1 MLDQKE
7 DTTITMNNPQSSFNT
22 FKTIQTLT
30 RGGEEE
36 ELYHRLHCT
45 SSSSS
50 NNTNKASNITSSS
63 STKVVISNMPPTI
76 HIDGI
81 IAADIADDAGRNAS
95 DQSLLSAPPA
105 PPHQHRG
112 SSLLVSSSIR
122 GGSNANGYELVRSG
136 SRFQNTFGGVSKRM
150 AYREI
155 RRAQKNSIIH
165 RRGWDAELFK
175 SRTLSLEVDEGIT
188 GEATH
193 LITGNGTAGDGY
205 GGDAAGASPTF
216 RAESPWSHN
225 NTETDD
231 KPWEA
236 LKEMFLENRINIL
249 LGFLPFACM
258 SHIFR
263 WSDGSVFILNFLAMV
278 PLASMLGVFT
288 EELAAHTNDVIG
300 GLINATFGNAVELVV
315 AIQALLHNDFRVVQ
329 ASLIGSMLSNLL
341 LVLGMCFFFGGIK
354 YSEQT
359 FVSQGA
365 VASIAL
371 LALCG
376 LTLLMPGMF
385 GDNQDVDELV
395 ISRIGA
401 AILILMYAQLLFFQL
416 VSHGHLFE
424 GGDDTVALIPF
435 RWALIGLVTITV
447 IVTILSEWL
456 VGSIDGFCEEY
467 NLGKSFVGVIVLPVV
482 GNAVEHIS
490 AVTVAMKN
498 KIDLALGGELSFFH
512 FSASYSDWF
521 YSMRIECMAWMDS
534 RPWICSANRRLC
546 ASNYS
551 SDWLVHRQ
559 RYVNEVS
566 IV

>member
-1 MLDQKE
+1 M
-7 DTTITMNNPQSSFNT
+7 ISSFT
-22 FKTIQTLT
+22 AFKPILIPT
-30 RGGEEE
+30 RGDDDE
-36 ELYHRLHCT
+36 ELQQHHNNNNHQLSNGNGINHKSAFSSLAPP
-45 SSSSS
+45 SSSS
-50 NNTNKASNITSSS
+50 A
-63 STKVVISNMPPTI
+63 KVVINNMPPTI

-81 IAADIADDAGRNAS
+81 LGINTDEVDRTTS

-105 PPHQHRG
+105 PPHQHHCSRLIS
-112 SSLLVSSSIR
+112 SSLR
-122 GGSNANGYELVRSG
+122 GEGQVGMGDKHVRHS
-136 SRFQNTFGGVSKRM
+136 SRFQNTFGPVSKSM

-165 RRGWDAELFK
+165 RRGWDAGLFK
-175 SRTLSLEVDEGIT
+175 SRTLSGDGDELDNAAET
-188 GEATH
+188 TF
-193 LITGNGTAGDGY
+193 LMGNGTGGGSCDGY
-205 GGDAAGASPTF
+205 GGATSSAY
-216 RAESPWSHN
+216 RAESPWSQL
-225 NTETDD
+225 ETDD

-236 LKEMFLENRINIL
+236 LKEMFLENQINIL
-249 LGFLPFACM
+249 LVFLPFAYM
-258 SHIFR
+258 SHVFQ

-288 EELAAHTNDVIG
+288 EELAAHTNDVVG

-315 AIQALLHNDFRVVQ
+315 ALQALLHNDFRVVQ
-329 ASLIGSMLSNLL
+329 ASLIGSVLSNLL

-376 LTLLMPGMF
+376 LILLMPGLF
-385 GDNQDVDELV
+385 GDNEEVDELV

-401 AILILMYAQLLFFQL
+401 MILILMYAQLLFFQL
-416 VSHGHLFE
+416 KTHGHLFE

-435 RWALIGLVTITV
+435 HWALIGLVTITA

-456 VGSIDGFCEEY
+456 VTSIDGFCDEF

-498 KIDLALGGELSFFH
+498 KIDLALGGECNIL
-512 FSASYSDWF
+512 
-521 YSMRIECMAWMDS
+521 I
-534 RPWICSANRRLC
+534 
-546 ASNYS
+546 
-551 SDWLVHRQ
+551 
-559 RYVNEVS
+559 
-566 IV
+566 